1 MIRTRVRRKGTA
13 TLIFKIFFIILSCPV
28 PDLDSRIAGLLL
40 SYERRADRTNVVVNT
55 LVDQLLLTQS
65 ASQEDEDRNAAGL
78 QVPYSYRVPVCSV
91 ALKHVKYESSVKIVD
106 LNSMGDYFFLLLL
119 MEPEP
124 CFWSV
129 SDSGSCP
136 KQGWLRRGSATLPM
150 CKQTYF

>member
-78 QVPYSYRVPVCSV
+78 QVQLPRTGMQCCNM
-91 ALKHVKYESSVKIVD
+91 
-106 LNSMGDYFFLLLL
+106 LNMK
-119 MEPEP
+119 
-124 CFWSV
+124 V
-129 SDSGSCP
+129 
-136 KQGWLRRGSATLPM
+136 Q
-150 CKQTYF
+150 